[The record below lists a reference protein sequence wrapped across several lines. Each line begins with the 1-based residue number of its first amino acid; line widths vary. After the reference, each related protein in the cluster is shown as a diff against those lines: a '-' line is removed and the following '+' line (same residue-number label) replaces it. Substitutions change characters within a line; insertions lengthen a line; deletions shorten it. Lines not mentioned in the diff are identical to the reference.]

1 MRIWIKGYLG
11 LQAALADRPFI
22 ELDADRVRLR
32 DLLGEIARQSGED
45 LAQAIKDLDA
55 QGTERRLVI
64 LVNGRHISH
73 LPDRLD
79 TRLKEGDQ
87 VAIFPPVAGG

>member
-1 MRIWIKGYLG
+1 MRVWIRGYLG
-11 LQAALADRPFI
+11 LQAALADCAFI
-22 ELDADRVRLR
+22 EIDADRASLR
-32 DLLGEIARQSGED
+32 DLLGELAHQSGED
-45 LAQAIKDLDA
+45 LAQAVGDLEA

-79 TRLKEGDQ
+79 TVLKDGDQ